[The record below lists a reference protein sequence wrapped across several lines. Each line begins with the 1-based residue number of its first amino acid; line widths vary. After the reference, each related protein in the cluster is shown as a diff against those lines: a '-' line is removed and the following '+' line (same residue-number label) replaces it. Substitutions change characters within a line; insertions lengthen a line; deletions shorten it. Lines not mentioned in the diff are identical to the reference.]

1 MEVCEEDELKAE
13 LRELRKQDSELQASN
28 KGEES
33 TVLKGKEAVTVS
45 IDVTKAL
52 LLLGLPTWSS
62 LEPGKYI
69 LSQFYINHCKAFKY
83 TSLIILSLA

>member
-1 MEVCEEDELKAE
+1 MDVCEEDHGNIQ
-13 LRELRKQDSELQASN
+13 QDSEPKASS
-28 KGEES
+28 KDEES
-33 TVLKGKEAVTVS
+33 MTNKDEKSTELKGKAAVTVS

-69 LSQFYINHCKAFKY
+69 FS
-83 TSLIILSLA
+83 

>member
-1 MEVCEEDELKAE
+1 MHKISLVNMEVCEEDHENKEEDKLKSE
-13 LRELRKQDSELQASN
+13 LRELRKQDSELQSSN

-33 TVLKGKEAVTVS
+33 TELKGKEAVTVS

-62 LEPGKYI
+62 LEPGKYN
-69 LSQFYINHCKAFKY
+69 L
-83 TSLIILSLA
+83 